1 MVYSEEN
8 YKNAKSS
15 DVFEFVCKKCGEI
28 FFKTKRE
35 ISKNNGKIPVF
46 CSQDCQKQFYKDDCY
61 VIVKCENCGKEKR
74 ILKGEYNK
82 SETKKFFCN
91 NSCSAKYNNKNRVI
105 ETDIIWEYNDNV
117 KTKRGYN
124 KCPICGELKY
134 YTSKLCKKCSDKEKT
149 LIKERTLGS
158 YIDGKQYLTSKCGE
172 IRKDARKTIEKSK
185 VEKVCAYCKN
195 HDFDDILEV
204 HHIKGILEFDSKT
217 TINEINSI
225 SNLVWL
231 CPNHHI
237 MLEKGLIKLS
247 DDMINKEIIK

>member
-35 ISKNNGKIPVF
+35 ISKNKGNIPVF

-91 NSCSAKYNNKNRVI
+91 HSCSAEFNNKNRVI
-105 ETDIIWEYNDNV
+105 ETDIIWKYNGN
-117 KTKRGYN
+117 TKKGYN

-172 IRKDARKTIEKSK
+172 IRRDARKTLENSK

-195 HDFDDILEV
+195 HEFDDILEA
-204 HHIKGILEFDSKT
+204 HHVKGILEFDSKT

-247 DDMINKEIIK
+247 NDMINSNSDDY

>member
-35 ISKNNGKIPVF
+35 ISKNKGKTPVF
-46 CSQDCQKQFYKDDCY
+46 CSQDCQKQYYKENCY
-61 VIVKCENCGKEKR
+61 ITVKCENCGKEKR
-74 ILKGEYNK
+74 ILKSEYNK

-91 NSCSAKYNNKNRVI
+91 NSCSAKYNNNLRALNSSNLEDIKN
-105 ETDIIWEYNDNV
+105 EN
-117 KTKRGYN
+117 KQKKGYN
-124 KCPICGELKY
+124 KCPICGELKT

-149 LIKERTLGS
+149 LIKERTLGY
-158 YIDGKQYLTSKCGE
+158 YIDGKQYLTSKCGD
-172 IRKDARKTIEKSK
+172 IRKDARKTIENSK

-204 HHIKGILEFDSKT
+204 HHIKGILKFDSKT

-247 DDMINKEIIK
+247 DDMINKDIIE

>member
-8 YKNAKSS
+8 YKNAKTN

-28 FFKTKRE
+28 FLKTKRE
-35 ISKNNGKIPVF
+35 ISKNKGKIPVF
-46 CSQDCQKQFYKDDCY
+46 CSQTCQKQYYKDECY
-61 VIVKCENCGKEKR
+61 VIVKCENCGKEKK
-74 ILKGEYNK
+74 ILKGDYNK

-91 NSCSAKYNNKNRVI
+91 HSCSAEYNNKNRVL
-105 ETDIIWEYNDNV
+105 ETDIIWEYNG
-117 KTKRGYN
+117 KTKKGYN
-124 KCPICGELKY
+124 KCPICGELKF
-134 YTSKLCKKCSDKEKT
+134 YTSKLCRKCSNKEKS
-149 LIKERTLGS
+149 LIKKRTLGS

-172 IRKDARKTIEKSK
+172 IRKDARKTLEKFK

-195 HDFDDILEV
+195 HEFDDILEA
-204 HHIKGILEFDSKT
+204 HHVKGILEFDSKT

-247 DDMINKEIIK
+247 NDMINSNSDDY

>member
-35 ISKNNGKIPVF
+35 ISKNNGKTPVF

-105 ETDIIWEYNDNV
+105 ETDIIWKCNDNV

-158 YIDGKQYLTSKCGE
+158 YIDGKQYLTSKCSE

-225 SNLVWL
+225 SNLIWL

-237 MLEKGLIKLS
+237 MLEKGLIELS
-247 DDMINKEIIK
+247 EDMINKEIIK